1 MFHVQP
7 RRRRRVVGAVMTV
20 VLLAFGV
27 AGVVAVRG
35 GIAEHGNAS
44 ALNDPDSDFVPVA
57 GTVETPPA
65 AAQASGREWSQM
77 SVRYTTTDD
86 RRVTTMVWTR
96 RDDKDYETGQ
106 RIGLEYV
113 AQHPTA
119 ARLPGSRGGEPEPW
133 RTLLVGIGILA
144 GVVLVPVA
152 LLVESV
158 SGRRRRRRAASD

>member
-1 MFHVQP
+1 M
-7 RRRRRVVGAVMTV
+7 AL
-20 VLLAFGV
+20 VLLAFGT

-44 ALNDPDSDFVPVA
+44 ALTDPDSDFVPVT

-65 AAQASGREWSQM
+65 AAQASGKEWSQM
-77 SVRYTTTDD
+77 SVRYTTADD

-96 RDDKDYETGQ
+96 RDDKDYDTGQ

-119 ARLPGSRGGEPEPW
+119 ARLPGDRGGEPEPW
-133 RTLLVGIGILA
+133 RTLVVGIGILA
-144 GVVLVPVA
+144 GVTLVAVA
-152 LLVESV
+152 LVADAV
-158 SGRRRRRRAASD
+158 TGRRPRRKATG

>member
-1 MFHVQP
+1 MQQ
-7 RRRRRVVGAVMTV
+7 RRRRRLTNAILTV
-20 VLLAFGV
+20 VLLALGT

-44 ALNDPDSDFVPVA
+44 ALNDPDSTFVPVM

-65 AAQASGREWSQM
+65 AARASGKEWSQM
-77 SVRYTTTDD
+77 SVRYETSED

-96 RDDKDYETGQ
+96 RDDKDYDKGQ

-113 AQHPTA
+113 AKHPTA
-119 ARLPGSRGGEPEPW
+119 ARLAGNRGGDAEPW

-144 GVVLVPVA
+144 GVIVVPVA
-152 LLVESV
+152 LLFDAAS
-158 SGRRRRRRAASD
+158 RRHRRATGD

>member
-1 MFHVQP
+1 M
-7 RRRRRVVGAVMTV
+7 AL
-20 VLLAFGV
+20 VLLAFGT

-44 ALNDPDSDFVPVA
+44 ALTDPDSDFVPVT

-65 AAQASGREWSQM
+65 AAQASGKEWSQM
-77 SVRYTTTDD
+77 SVRYTTADD

-96 RDDKDYETGQ
+96 RDDKDYDTGQ

-119 ARLPGSRGGEPEPW
+119 ARLPGDRGGEPEPW
-133 RTLLVGIGILA
+133 RTLVVGIGILA
-144 GVVLVPVA
+144 GVTLVAVA
-152 LLVESV
+152 LVADAV
-158 SGRRRRRRAASD
+158 TGRRRRRKATG

>member
-1 MFHVQP
+1 
-7 RRRRRVVGAVMTV
+7 MTV

-77 SVRYTTTDD
+77 SVRYTTADD
-86 RRVTTMVWTR
+86 RRVTTRVWTR
-96 RDDKDYETGQ
+96 RDDKDYDTGQ

-119 ARLPGSRGGEPEPW
+119 ARLAGSRGGEPEPW
-133 RTLLVGIGILA
+133 RTLLVGIGILV

-152 LLVESV
+152 VLVESV
-158 SGRRRRRRAASD
+158 SGRRRRRAVSD

>member
-1 MFHVQP
+1 M
-7 RRRRRVVGAVMTV
+7 AL
-20 VLLAFGV
+20 VLLAFGT

-44 ALNDPDSDFVPVA
+44 ALTDPDSDFVPVT

-65 AAQASGREWSQM
+65 AAQASGKEWSQM
-77 SVRYTTTDD
+77 SVRYTTADD

-96 RDDKDYETGQ
+96 RDDKDYDTGQ

-119 ARLPGSRGGEPEPW
+119 ARLPGDRGGEPEPW
-133 RTLLVGIGILA
+133 RTLVVGIGILA
-144 GVVLVPVA
+144 GVTLVPVA
-152 LLVESV
+152 LLVDAV
-158 SGRRRRRRAASD
+158 SRRRRRTATG